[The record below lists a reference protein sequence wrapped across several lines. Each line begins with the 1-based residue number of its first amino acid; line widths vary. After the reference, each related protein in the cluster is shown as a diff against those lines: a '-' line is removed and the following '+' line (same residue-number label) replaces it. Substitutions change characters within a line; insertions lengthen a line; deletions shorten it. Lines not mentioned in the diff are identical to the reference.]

1 MKVNKSEKRNEF
13 YVRLGLNI
21 ALQRKLKKMTQA
33 ELADKVGISRTHLS
47 NIEAMNTTTSVSL
60 DVIFDIAYELD
71 IEPDLL
77 FKMN

>member
-1 MKVNKSEKRNEF
+1 MDEKKTKREEY

-33 ELADKVGISRTHLS
+33 DLADKVGISRTHLS
-47 NIEAMNTTTSVSL
+47 NIEAMNTITSVSL
-60 DVIFDIAYELD
+60 DVIFDIADVLN
-71 IEPDLL
+71 IEPDVL

>member
-1 MKVNKSEKRNEF
+1 MEGKNEKQTEY

-33 ELADKVGISRTHLS
+33 DLADKVGISRTHLS
-47 NIEAMNTTTSVSL
+47 NIEAMNTVTSVSL
-60 DVIFDIAYELD
+60 DVIFDIAD
-71 IEPDLL
+71 ILGIQPDVL